1 VSKIHLFLIPMRIPP
16 LFLTIDEVPVFK
28 KAAVAKDVKTG
39 SDTCDFAKLILHH
52 VEKKET

>member
-1 VSKIHLFLIPMRIPP
+1 MRIQP

-28 KAAVAKDVKTG
+28 EAAVAKDVKTG
-39 SDTCDFAKLILHH
+39 SDTYDFEKLILQH